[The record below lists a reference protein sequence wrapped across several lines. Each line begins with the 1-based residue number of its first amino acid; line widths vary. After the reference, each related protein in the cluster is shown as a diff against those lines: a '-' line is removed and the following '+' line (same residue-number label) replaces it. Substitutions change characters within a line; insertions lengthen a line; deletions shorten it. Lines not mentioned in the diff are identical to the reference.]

1 MKAWATRPREI
12 RNLFNPAFCGEVVFR
27 GIDSYN
33 TSAKKGMPFS
43 LAILLLPL
51 VLHKS
56 TREAVQ
62 RGAASYFIRTISNS
76 PEVLIGLPARVRG
89 LMPYSLEAIGMLM
102 QYDAIKVSEDGEIV
116 CLPNCLRKTIK
127 GTDESRACQRASVT
141 LGKKFA
147 EVNDRVTI
155 YMTLGIRP

>member
-1 MKAWATRPREI
+1 MRTWATRPREI

-27 GIDSYN
+27 GIESYN
-33 TSAKKGMPFS
+33 TTAKSGLPYS

-51 VLHKS
+51 VLHKT

-62 RGAASYFIRTISNS
+62 RGRVSYLSKTIADN
-76 PEVLIGLPARVRG
+76 PEVLIGFPARVRG
-89 LMPYSLEAIGMLM
+89 LMPYSLEAIGMLV
-102 QYDAIKVSEDGEIV
+102 QYAALEISENGELV
-116 CLPNCLRKTIK
+116 AMPDRLRKTIK
-127 GTDESRACQRASVT
+127 GTDESRACQRASII